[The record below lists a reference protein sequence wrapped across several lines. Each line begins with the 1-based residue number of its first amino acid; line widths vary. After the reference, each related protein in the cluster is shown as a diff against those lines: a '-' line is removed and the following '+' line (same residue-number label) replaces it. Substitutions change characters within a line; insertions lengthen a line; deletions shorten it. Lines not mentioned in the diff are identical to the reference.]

1 MEDPKVALRALN
13 LACER
18 PTSAELKLRDAS
30 LKRCASYLKKLR
42 VLTED
47 LRETLLAELD
57 KLNLTKFIDEAAAAI
72 AEAKLKLVDI
82 PSAVQVCSY
91 LHRTYAPFAPSLQ
104 ALLLKTLSQPSDA
117 AESDTERTSRLSRK
131 RSTLKLLFEL
141 YAVGVFA
148 SAPPLLSA
156 LGELAKDDAAPSDPP
171 HVHLGV
177 LASFAKYAANDPL
190 VLSMQARA
198 RLREILARFARD
210 RPDAHARGAGTH
222 RRRASSGVVI
232 RRQQRQRRRRR
243 TGCRLRAGRG
253 GAATSRDARVL

>member
-1 MEDPKVALRALN
+1 MALRALN

-42 VLTED
+42 VLTDD

-82 PSAVQVCSY
+82 PSAVQVCSC

-156 LGELAKDDAAPSDPP
+156 LAELAKDDAAPSDPP
-171 HVHLGV
+171 HAHLGV

-198 RLREILARFARD
+198 RSRRDRARFWRDFARCS
-210 RPDAHARGAGTH
+210 RCTCS
-222 RRRASSGVVI
+222 RRRHASPPRKLRGS
-232 RRQQRQRRRRR
+232 RRSPATTAATPTRQLPPSLRPRRRRYFM
-243 TGCRLRAGRG
+243 
-253 GAATSRDARVL
+253 